1 MKGIGTD
8 GGRREESG
16 ERERERKEVWWV
28 GDESLLNRSRMSYKS
43 KGFQIGA
50 LAGVLCKK

>member
-1 MKGIGTD
+1 VGEEKNL
-8 GGRREESG
+8 GR